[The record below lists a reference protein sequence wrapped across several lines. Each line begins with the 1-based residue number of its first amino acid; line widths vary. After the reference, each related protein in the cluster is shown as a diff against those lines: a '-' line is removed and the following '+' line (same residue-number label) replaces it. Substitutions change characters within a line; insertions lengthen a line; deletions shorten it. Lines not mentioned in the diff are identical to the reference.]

1 MFYDHV
7 RVHAKAGDG
16 GDGSVHFHRAKFMPK
31 GGPDGG
37 DGGKGG
43 DIILKVDP
51 HTDQLRNFF
60 FKPKLKAMPGN
71 PGQGQN
77 KSGKY
82 GKDLTMLVPPGTLI
96 YRVADPAAAK
106 EPELENVEDG
116 LAWMYN
122 LDMQEDDVV
131 PTEGD
136 GGPERELIAD
146 LTELGEKFVLC
157 KGGKGGRGN
166 TNFKSSTNQAPQEA
180 EPGVD
185 GEEGYFYVELRKIAD
200 AGLVGFPNA
209 GKSTLLSKLSNA
221 KPKVASY
228 PFTTLAPMVGVLDF
242 EGFCRGT
249 IADIPGLIEGASENV
264 GLGHQFL
271 RHIWRCRLLIFVV
284 DIAGSEARE
293 PIEDI
298 QKLRTEIKLY
308 DEDLSKRPWIIVANK
323 MDLPDAE
330 EKLAFLKNR
339 FPKID
344 VIPISATEEEGL
356 QELRDKLQPLIGRAP
371 H

>member
-1 MFYDHV
+1 
-7 RVHAKAGDG
+7 R
-16 GDGSVHFHRAKFMPK
+16 RAKYIPK

-43 DIILKVDP
+43 DVILQVDS

-60 FKPKLKAMPGN
+60 FKPSLKAKPGA
-71 PGQGQN
+71 PGAGQD
-77 KSGKY
+77 KSGKG
-82 GKDLTMLVPPGTLI
+82 GKNLVMKVPPGTLV
-96 YRVADPAAAK
+96 YKVAPPAAAK

-116 LAWMYN
+116 LAWMYD
-122 LDMQEDDVV
+122 LDMQADDVL
-131 PTEGD
+131 PDEASE
-136 GGPERELIAD
+136 GPERELIAD
-146 LTELGEKFVLC
+146 LTDLGEKFVLC

-166 TNFKSSTNQAPQEA
+166 THFKSSTNQAPQEA
-180 EPGVD
+180 EEGEP
-185 GEEGYFYVELRKIAD
+185 GEEGYYYLELRKIAD

-209 GKSTLLSKLSNA
+209 GKSTLLSKMSNA
-221 KPKVASY
+221 KPKVAAY

-242 EGFCRGT
+242 PGFCRGS

-323 MDLPDAE
+323 MDLPEAE
-330 EKLAFLKNR
+330 TKLEFLKGR

-344 VIPISATEEEGL
+344 VIPISATEEKGL
-356 QELRDKLQPLIGRAP
+356 DELREKLRPLIGSAP